1 MFERELERARKGL
14 RDQLATRAPYVTL
27 KDLQALPDLHP
38 AYRAF
43 FGAEVQWWIHEE
55 RALRTSNP
63 RFDTSEPAFRELFA
77 RLDEA
82 YVRHARFDHEE
93 LTAATDAAVKVRL
106 NMLCR
111 PRTTL
116 KWFVFRGEPTKPLHE
131 VLLRL
136 DYVYDHGYLTDGLRQ
151 WIETR
156 RADALTSLDILS
168 IVEFERVV
176 EKIDN
181 DAILDLSQDD
191 FVALLD
197 PMYEWFAAYHTDLP
211 ADTVPT
217 EAVIIFLD
225 DKGAIPLSQTL
236 ERKLYRENL
245 KFLSRSAF
253 FDVIDLVISEIE
265 TGVQRPAFT
274 AQPEPT
280 PEPEPEPEPKPAPEL
295 TPEPE
300 PEPAQPPVA
309 TNAYDVRYE
318 RYIAHI
324 GPGGRERFLKR
335 LFSADDVEMEMVVG
349 DVLGS
354 ETWKIA
360 AAKLDRWLVKRGITA
375 TNAIAMEFTHA
386 LNRAFR

>member
-1 MFERELERARKGL
+1 MFERELERARKSL
-14 RDQLATRAPYVTL
+14 REQLATRAPYITL

-55 RALRTSNP
+55 RALRASNP
-63 RFDTSEPAFRELFA
+63 RFDTLEPAFRELFA

-116 KWFVFRGEPTKPLHE
+116 KWFVFRGEPTKPLNE

-136 DYVYDHGYLTDGLRQ
+136 DYIYEHAYLTEGLRQ

-156 RADALTSLDILS
+156 RADALSSLEILS

-197 PMYEWFAAYHTDLP
+197 PMYEWFATYHNDLP

-245 KFLSRSAF
+245 KFLSRAAF
-253 FDVIDLVISEIE
+253 FEVIDLVISEIE
-265 TGVQRPAFT
+265 QGVQQPVFT
-274 AQPEPT
+274 AQPAPAPTPTPT
-280 PEPEPEPEPKPAPEL
+280 PEP
-295 TPEPE
+295 TPSPS
-300 PEPAQPPVA
+300 PEPAPLPAPPS
-309 TNAYDVRYE
+309 AYDARYE
-318 RYIAHI
+318 RYSAQI
-324 GPGGRERFLKR
+324 GSSGRERFLKR
-335 LFSADDVEMEMVVG
+335 LFDADDVEMEMVVG

-354 ETWKIA
+354 ETWKIG
-360 AAKLDRWLVKRGITA
+360 AAKLDRWLVKRGIAA

>member
-14 RDQLATRAPYVTL
+14 REQLATRAPYLSL
-27 KDLQALPDLHP
+27 KDLQAVPTLHP

-55 RALRTSNP
+55 RALRASNP
-63 RFDTSEPAFRELFA
+63 RFDTAEPTFRELFA

-82 YVRHARFDHEE
+82 FVRHARFDHEE
-93 LTAATDAAVKVRL
+93 LTSAIDAAVKVRL

-116 KWFVFRGEPTKPLHE
+116 KWFVFRGEPTKPLSE

-136 DYVYDHGYLTDGLRQ
+136 DYLYDQAYLTNGLRT
-151 WIETR
+151 WIEAR
-156 RADALTSLDILS
+156 RADAITSLEILS
-168 IVEFERVV
+168 IVEFERVI
-176 EKIDN
+176 EKVDN

-197 PMYEWFAAYHTDLP
+197 PMYEWFAAFHTELP
-211 ADTVPT
+211 PDTVPT

-245 KFLSRSAF
+245 KFLSRTAL

-265 TGVQRPAFT
+265 TGVQQPAFT
-274 AQPEPT
+274 AQPAPAPAPA
-280 PEPEPEPEPKPAPEL
+280 PEPEPIPPPPA
-295 TPEPE
+295 TS
-300 PEPAQPPVA
+300 
-309 TNAYDVRYE
+309 TYDVRYE
-318 RYIAHI
+318 RYIAQI
-324 GPGGRERFLKR
+324 GSSGRDRFLKR
-335 LFSADDVEMEMVVG
+335 LFDSNETDMEMVIG

-360 AAKLDRWLVKRGITA
+360 AAKLDRWLVKRGIAA